1 MQRLARLTLIFA
13 ILFAVFIIAPAFN
26 SDRFI
31 LYPLMKSGDAI
42 DHLTPLVLIPLYWL
56 LFQIHPHYPP
66 SQKQILLFLIF
77 AVLWIQGQGMH
88 LVANSIGH
96 LIAANSSSGVKQLTY
111 FYDEILSHYIWH
123 VGLVGLS
130 ALLIYRQWQNPFFK
144 QSSGLK
150 LETAAGIIHG
160 FVYFIDIVESA
171 TTILGVPFAVG
182 VVLFTLVWGRQYG
195 KQIKPRGFSQSSI
208 VEVPTGLLGHLR
220 QQPILAF
227 FFVSYSIA
235 CLFFL
240 GWGIYWGGLP
250 EFSKVGIID

>member
-13 ILFAVFIIAPAFN
+13 ILFAVFIITPAFLN
-26 SDRFI
+26 GQFTP
-31 LYPLMKSGDAI
+31 YPLMKSGDVL
-42 DHLTPLVLIPLYWL
+42 DLLTPLILIPVYWL
-56 LFQIHPHYPP
+56 LFQIHPRRSP
-66 SQKQILLFLIF
+66 SQKEMLVFLVF

-96 LIAANSSSGVKQLTY
+96 LTPPYSGSEIEQLTY

-123 VGLVGLS
+123 FGLVGNS

-144 QSSGLK
+144 QRSGLRF
-150 LETAAGIIHG
+150 EITAGIIHG
-160 FVYFIDIVESA
+160 FNYFIDIVESA
-171 TTILGVPFAVG
+171 TTILGVPFAAG
-182 VVLFTLVWGRQYG
+182 VVLFVLIWGRQ
-195 KQIKPRGFSQSSI
+195 
-208 VEVPTGLLGHLR
+208 HLR

-227 FFVSYSIA
+227 FFVSYSLA

-240 GWGIYWGGLP
+240 GWGLYWGGLP